1 MTATTTMMIP
11 KCAAV
16 VTKISPAEIEPTGH
30 NNNHLS
36 MLESKVQIGWFHP
49 DFTFCIE
56 CTDGTKESTKDS
68 AVTSIDEDTASDGSS
83 TQSPATP
90 SLSFQP
96 PQVHQHTLGYN
107 NSNPAVVVN
116 VTTTTARQNDNHSA
130 TTVTKSTTSLDS
142 TNNVVTAATAP
153 FHHSLSTLLVR
164 STLHVQ
170 GICCAS
176 EVPVVQQIVQPWRS
190 HISIATRR
198 VTIFHDPVVAPAA
211 SMARLLTNNGF
222 AARVVTD
229 GSSVQLLHLSSA
241 NGAASPNEWLDTIQ
255 ASTRRSPFVEST
267 VAVSDLLPQ
276 DREDI
281 RQIMRQN
288 FTPLGVRAMHPI
300 VTARGGPH
308 GGGQGCIKV
317 EHDPVRIPIAVVCTV
332 LEDSGFCDVTILTDG
347 AAERLYLP
355 ETSSSSSSSS
365 TTASHEMSGKEINDY
380 QSPDNHHDDKS
391 FEVKMEWHVVLSG
404 IFWVVSM
411 TATLAAHGSV
421 WNYFIYA
428 GMLSVLFG
436 LPPVLKK
443 ALYTIRR
450 GQFDSNVMMVIAAL
464 GACILG
470 EWDEAASVSFLFACS
485 DYMEARASSRARQA
499 LSAIVHLRPDH
510 ASVINAVTKEITIVP
525 ADHVPVHTLLSV
537 RTGDKIAADGV
548 VVEGTSSVDNSS
560 LTGESK
566 PVHVTV
572 GSVVAGG
579 SINIGTTQLVVRT
592 TVSVQDSAV
601 SRLIRL
607 VEDAQSNRSPT
618 EKMVD
623 TFARAYTPAVVATA
637 AIMATLPWLWGFETG
652 RYWTL
657 NALILIVIACPCALA
672 ISTPVTYAAGL
683 AATAQ
688 RGIVCKGGASL
699 EALGSV
705 KTVVLDKTGTITQGN
720 FAVTA
725 LELIG
730 NRRTR
735 KEMLTLLSV
744 LEAPSSHPL
753 SAALVQAASRE
764 SVSVPTDVDMKE
776 HTTLAGEGVTALV
789 NGKQVFVGNRRLFE
803 RINMYESL
811 PLDCKVQSEG
821 WGTDHGGTVGFIG
834 VENEGIIGSYCVT
847 DVVRS
852 EAKGAI
858 DALLSAGIQ
867 VVMLTGDGDGAAQA
881 VAKRIGLPASSVHSQ
896 LLPDDKLH
904 FVASLKSQSP
914 RRPFNLF
921 YQQPNVLFCGDGV
934 NDAPALAFA
943 DIGVSMGEG
952 AALAMEMSD
961 VTLMDSNLTK
971 LPFMIEMGSKVVQ
984 IIRENIIVSLVCKI
998 VVVGLTFT
1006 GYMTLLFAIASDVG
1020 VMLLVTLNGMRL
1032 LPPRDEAVSID
1043 RQKISRYHSRRGY
1056 SGLSTGSERSQADA
1070 AELDQGLL

>member
-1 MTATTTMMIP
+1 MMLP
-11 KCAAV
+11 KCATTAV
-16 VTKISPAEIEPTGH
+16 IKISPVEIEPSTTGT
-30 NNNHLS
+30 
-36 MLESKVQIGWFHP
+36 LEPKVQIGWFHP
-49 DFTFCIE
+49 DFTFCLE
-56 CTDGTKESTKDS
+56 CTDGATESTKAS
-68 AVTSIDEDTASDGSS
+68 ALTSVVDEDTASDGSA
-83 TQSPATP
+83 QSPTP
-90 SLSFQP
+90 SFSLKRHHRHRPTSSNTAVHA
-96 PQVHQHTLGYN
+96 PQKSHMFN
-107 NSNPAVVVN
+107 NGNHCATM
-116 VTTTTARQNDNHSA
+116 VTN
-130 TTVTKSTTSLDS
+130 STPLDS
-142 TNNVVTAATAP
+142 TANDAVAAAVAAVTP
-153 FHHSLSTLLVR
+153 FGNSVRKTLAR
-164 STLHVQ
+164 STLQVQ

-176 EVPVVQQIVQPWRS
+176 EVPVVQQIVRPWRTQ
-190 HISIATRR
+190 ISIATRR
-198 VTIFHDPVVAPAA
+198 VTVFHDPVVASAA
-211 SMARLLTNNGF
+211 SIAQLLTNHGF
-222 AARVVTD
+222 AALVVND
-229 GSSVQLLHLSSA
+229 GSIELLHLSTA
-241 NGAASPNEWLDTIQ
+241 NGAAPNEWLDTIK
-255 ASTRRSPFVEST
+255 ASTKRSAFVEST

-276 DREDI
+276 DGNDI
-281 RQIMRQN
+281 RQILRQN

-317 EHDPVRIPIAVVCTV
+317 EHDPVRVPIAVVCTV
-332 LEDSGFCDVTILTDG
+332 LEESGFGNVTILTDG
-347 AAERLYLP
+347 AAENLYLP
-355 ETSSSSSSSS
+355 ETATSSTSSSL
-365 TTASHEMSGKEINDY
+365 HETNGMELYDSK
-380 QSPDNHHDDKS
+380 SPDNHHDEKS
-391 FEVKMEWHVVLSG
+391 FDVKMQWHVVLSG

-411 TATLAAHGSV
+411 TATLIPPGSV
-421 WNYFIYA
+421 WSYFIYA
-428 GMLSVLFG
+428 GVLSVLFG

-443 ALYTIRR
+443 AMYTIRR

-485 DYMEARASSRARQA
+485 DYMEAKASIRARQA

-623 TFARAYTPAVVATA
+623 TFARAYTPAVVAAA
-637 AIMATLPWLWGFETG
+637 AIMATLPWLWGLETG

-735 KEMLTLLSV
+735 QEMLALLSV

-764 SVSVPTDVDMKE
+764 GVSVPTDVDMKE

-789 NGKQVFVGNRRLFE
+789 NGKQMFVGNRRLFE
-803 RINMYESL
+803 RVDMYESL
-811 PLDCKVQSEG
+811 PLDCKVQAES

-881 VAKRIGLPASSVHSQ
+881 VAKRVGLPASSVHSQ

-914 RRPFNLF
+914 RRSFNLF

-1032 LPPRDEAVSID
+1032 LPPRDEALSID
-1043 RQKISRYHSRRGY
+1043 RQQVSRYHSRHGY
-1056 SGLSTGSERSQADA
+1056 SGLSTGSERSQTDA
-1070 AELDQGLL
+1070 AELDRGLV

>member
-1 MTATTTMMIP
+1 MMLP
-11 KCAAV
+11 KCATTAV
-16 VTKISPAEIEPTGH
+16 IKISPAEIEPTTTGT
-30 NNNHLS
+30 
-36 MLESKVQIGWFHP
+36 LEPKVQIGWFHP
-49 DFTFCIE
+49 DFTFCLE
-56 CTDGTKESTKDS
+56 CTDGATQSTKAS
-68 AVTSIDEDTASDGSS
+68 ALTSVVDEDTASDGS
-83 TQSPATP
+83 TQSPTP
-90 SLSFQP
+90 SFSLKRHHRLHRP
-96 PQVHQHTLGYN
+96 PGSNTAVHVPQKSHIFN
-107 NSNPAVVVN
+107 NG
-116 VTTTTARQNDNHSA
+116 NHCA
-130 TTVTKSTTSLDS
+130 TTVTNSATLNSTANDA
-142 TNNVVTAATAP
+142 VAVAVAAAPVAAFAP
-153 FHHSLSTLLVR
+153 FGNSPRKTLAR
-164 STLHVQ
+164 STLQVQ

-176 EVPVVQQIVQPWRS
+176 EVPVVQQIVRPWRTQV
-190 HISIATRR
+190 SIATRR
-198 VTIFHDPVVAPAA
+198 VTVFHDPVVASAA
-211 SMARLLTNNGF
+211 YLAQLLTNHGF
-222 AARVVTD
+222 AALVVND
-229 GSSVQLLHLSSA
+229 GSIELLHLSTA
-241 NGAASPNEWLDTIQ
+241 NGAAPNEWLDTIK
-255 ASTRRSPFVEST
+255 ASTKRSAFVEST

-276 DREDI
+276 DGNDI
-281 RQIMRQN
+281 RQILRQN
-288 FTPLGVRAMHPI
+288 FTPIGVRAMHPI

-317 EHDPVRIPIAVVCTV
+317 EHDPVRVPIAVVCTV
-332 LEDSGFCDVTILTDG
+332 LEESGFGNVTILTDG

-355 ETSSSSSSSS
+355 ETASS
-365 TTASHEMSGKEINDY
+365 TSSLHETNGMELYDSK
-380 QSPDNHHDDKS
+380 SPDNRHDEKS
-391 FEVKMEWHVVLSG
+391 FDVKMQWHVVLSG

-411 TATLAAHGSV
+411 TATLTAPGSV
-421 WNYFIYA
+421 WSYFIYA
-428 GMLSVLFG
+428 GVLSVLFG

-443 ALYTIRR
+443 AMYTIRR

-485 DYMEARASSRARQA
+485 DYMEAKASIRARQA

-548 VVEGTSSVDNSS
+548 VVEGSSSVDNSS

-623 TFARAYTPAVVATA
+623 TFARAYTPAVVAAA
-637 AIMATLPWLWGFETG
+637 AIMATLPWLWGLETG

-735 KEMLTLLSV
+735 QEMLALLSV

-753 SAALVQAASRE
+753 SAALVHAASRE
-764 SVSVPTDVDMKE
+764 GVSVPTDVDMKE

-789 NGKQVFVGNRRLFE
+789 NGRQVFVGNRRLFE
-803 RINMYESL
+803 RVDMYESL
-811 PLDCKVQSEG
+811 PLDCKVQSES

-881 VAKRIGLPASSVHSQ
+881 VAKRVGLPASSVHSQ

-914 RRPFNLF
+914 RRSFNLF

-1032 LPPRDEAVSID
+1032 LPPRDEALSID
-1043 RQKISRYHSRRGY
+1043 RQQVSRYHSRHGY
-1056 SGLSTGSERSQADA
+1056 SGLSTGSERSQTDA
-1070 AELDQGLL
+1070 AELDRGLV